1 MIYSRIVS
9 ATITLMTLIFKNLKN
24 TIKSGVI
31 VSDAE
36 SYNGEDVND
45 LKVFMFWFHVID
57 IAVKHLN
64 LEMDWTL
71 LGCDLC
77 RICESNL

>member
-45 LKVFMFWFHVID
+45 LKVFMFLISC
-57 IAVKHLN
+57 N
-64 LEMDWTL
+64 
-71 LGCDLC
+71 
-77 RICESNL
+77 

>member
-1 MIYSRIVS
+1 MS

-24 TIKSGVI
+24 TIKSRVI

-45 LKVFMFWFHVID
+45 LKVLMFLISCNWYCSQTF
-57 IAVKHLN
+57 KLKL

-77 RICESNL
+77 RNCGSNL